1 MAERWAAIL
10 LLTGT
15 LATATYLSI
24 RLDFFGLRN
33 RRGLSPFLFGLF
45 LVICSLVWQ
54 IITLSPSYSDWFVP
68 SAYLI
73 AAVIQAFAATV
84 GVFLCGWGII
94 QHDRHWHDERGK
106 LLRREEMLSM
116 LENLQHDARQPY
128 QLLELLDI
136 SLREMLSH
144 LPQTCGAIF
153 LTNRTRRQFV
163 LTASHGLAKDE
174 IAALE
179 HYPLDRNLLSQAVGM
194 AEPLIAPGFD
204 FVDPDGSTHPSRF
217 QSVMVLPLIAGMEQ
231 IGGLLLFSDTPKRF
245 DRQDARVL
253 TPVTEW
259 LAERI
264 RATRLTRE
272 VTTIRTDRDKLT
284 TQLQSLHDRV
294 GGAVASLEAPDP
306 LGAFCRS
313 LVGLFDC
320 TGVHLCSIRSGRL
333 EFLSHSSSMG
343 ELSDSYQTAL
353 IEAIDRRKPLLI
365 NQETTDESGR
375 DCVVA
380 ATLALSLGGHHA
392 HEAILFRREAGGMAI
407 TDPSLHTLELLARL
421 AGLAIDYVEIKR
433 HSLSQRTGFERVMRL
448 LNPETVE
455 HRVTAEWFV
464 RELEPAFLNGTG
476 FAILTQGQDKRWR
489 VSHPFHIDES
499 VIADMVINPQEGEIG
514 QIASGRPCLVLMG
527 RTELS
532 RWIGQFQPGN
542 RQILSRL
549 IGPSFDRTFVAI
561 CPLRN
566 DLETSIVLVIA
577 SGMTERSRDE
587 YARLLTLACALYSFR
602 GALDQRRLGR
612 SSLVPENIQKLDTAI
627 LPQSDRQD
635 LAEEIRRTLSRS
647 RISGDL
653 YMLSGRPRE
662 IHAKFQST
670 DSITC
675 SASLLQSLVGTA
687 IDGFASAASD
697 EDVITISLYNDQ
709 SHVYL
714 DLSRHRRYFPPVEPV
729 AGFGS
734 YRHITE
740 SNSDTLTQSMLTPI
754 VGGEVWYAADRQNPS
769 PTFLSFKFPK
779 RSAPTGS
786 DINEVATAR
795 PRILVIDD
803 QAVILDL
810 VAAMCQTIGYS
821 VDQARSGEV
830 GLRLS
835 GEHDYALILVDLA
848 MPGLSGLE
856 VARMLKRQ
864 KPDVPVVLMTGWE
877 ASLDR
882 ASLDDAGI
890 VEVLYKPFR
899 IEQLSDLLKSFTK
912 ARPTL

>member
-1 MAERWAAIL
+1 MAARLAVIL

-15 LATATYLSI
+15 LATATYLSV

-33 RRGLSPFLFGLF
+33 RRGLASFLFGLI

-54 IITLSPSYSDWFVP
+54 IITLNPSYGDWFVP
-68 SAYLI
+68 SAYLFATI
-73 AAVIQAFAATV
+73 FQALAAAL
-84 GVFLCGWGII
+84 GVFLCGLGIVR
-94 QHDRHWHDERGK
+94 HDRHWHDERLK

-144 LPQTCGAIF
+144 LPQCCGAIF

-163 LTASHGLAKDE
+163 LTASLGLAKDE

-179 HYPLDRNLLSQAVGM
+179 HYPLERNLVSQAVGM

-204 FVDPDGSTHPSRF
+204 FVAPDGSTRPSRF
-217 QSVMVLPLIAGMEQ
+217 QSVIVLPLIAGMEQ
-231 IGGLLLFSDTPKRF
+231 IGGLLLFSDIPKRF

-272 VTTIRTDRDKLT
+272 VATIRSDRDRLT
-284 TQLQSLHDRV
+284 TQLQALHDRV
-294 GGAVASLEAPDP
+294 GGAVASLDAPDP

-333 EFLSHSSSMG
+333 EFLSHSASLG

-375 DCVVA
+375 DRVLA

-392 HEAILFRREAGGMAI
+392 SEAVLFRREAGGMAI

-421 AGLAIDYVEIKR
+421 AGLALDYVETRR
-433 HSLSQRTGFERVMRL
+433 HSLSQRTGFERIMRL
-448 LNPETVE
+448 LNPETID

-464 RELEPAFLNGTG
+464 RELEPAFPSGTG
-476 FAILTQGQDKRWR
+476 FAVLTPGQDNRWR
-489 VSHPFHIDES
+489 VSQPFHIDES
-499 VIADMVINPQEGEIG
+499 AVADMVINPQEGEIG
-514 QIASGRPCLVLMG
+514 SIAAGRPCLVLMG
-527 RTELS
+527 RSELS
-532 RWIGQFQPGN
+532 RWLEQFQPGN
-542 RQILSRL
+542 RQALTRL
-549 IGPSFDRTFVAI
+549 IGPALDRAFVAI

-566 DLETSIVLVIA
+566 AAELSVVLVFA
-577 SGMTERSRDE
+577 NSVTERSREE

-602 GALDQRRLGR
+602 GALDQRRPGR
-612 SSLVPENIQKLDTAI
+612 STSLPESTPKIETMA
-627 LPQSDRQD
+627 LPQPDGQN

-647 RISGDL
+647 HISGDL
-653 YMLSGRPRE
+653 YMVAGRPRE
-662 IHAKFQST
+662 IHTRFQPA
-670 DSITC
+670 DPITT

-687 IDGFASAASD
+687 IDGFASAAADD
-697 EDVITISLYNDQ
+697 EVITISLYNDQ

-714 DLSRHRRYFPPVEPV
+714 DFSRHRRYFPPVEPV

-734 YRHITE
+734 YRHVTDAR
-740 SNSDTLTQSMLTPI
+740 SDTFAQTMLAPI

-769 PTFLSFKFPK
+769 PIFLSFRFPK
-779 RSAPTGS
+779 SRTPENSGAEQVT
-786 DINEVATAR
+786 DAR

-810 VAAMCQTIGYS
+810 VSAMCQTIGYS
-821 VDQARSGEV
+821 VDPARSGEV
-830 GLRLS
+830 GLRLA

-856 VARMLKRQ
+856 VARMLRRQ
-864 KPDVPVVLMTGWE
+864 KPGVPVVLMTGWE

-882 ASLDDAGI
+882 AALDDAGI
-890 VEVLYKPFR
+890 VEILYKPFR
-899 IEQLSDLLKSFTK
+899 IEQLSDLLRSFTK
-912 ARPTL
+912 ARPAL